1 MKKLAFISVAL
12 ALAFS
17 APAKADLSAAYS
29 FTGQPG
35 SVATNNYAY
44 EAPKARS
51 VTKTK
56 ARKAAYTGTKVSVAG
71 GRHHA
76 GPKPGKW
83 CGWWMRTVF
92 GGPPEYNRARAW
104 ANRGTS
110 AGGPR
115 VGAVVVWPHHV
126 GIITGRSANGQWIV
140 KSGNDSNR
148 VRERARSVS
157 GAIAFRIV

>member
-1 MKKLAFISVAL
+1 MKKLAFISVVL

-17 APAKADLSAAYS
+17 APARADLSAAYS
-29 FTGQPG
+29 NASLTG
-35 SVATNNYAY
+35 SVATEVKNVSAY
-44 EAPKARS
+44 KNTKKVHKHTKIS
-51 VTKTK
+51 VE
-56 ARKAAYTGTKVSVAG
+56 G

-92 GGPPEYNRARAW
+92 GGSAEYNMARAW
-104 ANRGTS
+104 AKRGTS

-126 GIITGRSANGQWIV
+126 GLITGRSANGQWIV
-140 KSGNDSNR
+140 KSGNDGNR